1 MWPNPEMWPN
11 DVVLDFVSHLVK
23 KFLIENF
30 IFYAV
35 VVELCDRQSKDKF
48 LVLAARNHFFF
59 FHVTPNLGKN
69 FAIGPKF

>member
-1 MWPNPEMWPN
+1 MWPN
-11 DVVLDFVSHLVK
+11 DVVPDFVSHLLK
-23 KFLIENF
+23 KSLIENF

-35 VVELCDRQSKDKF
+35 VVELCVRQNRQSKDKF
-48 LVLAARNHFFF
+48 LVLATRNHLF